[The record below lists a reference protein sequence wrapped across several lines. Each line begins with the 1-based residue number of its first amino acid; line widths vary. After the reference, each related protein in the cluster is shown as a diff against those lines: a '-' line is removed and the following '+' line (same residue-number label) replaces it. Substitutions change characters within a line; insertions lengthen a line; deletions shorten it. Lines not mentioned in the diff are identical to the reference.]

1 MSTLHVLFRVGEA
14 DYVLPSAQVR
24 EMETF
29 TGVTRIPGAALHVAG
44 LVQIRGKVIPVI
56 DLRVRFGLPPI
67 ERTLDSRII
76 VVTDQE
82 REVGL
87 LADSAREVLKIEEE
101 RFGPPPDVVAEQ
113 AAGFVS
119 AIAQAGE
126 RLVLRLDARR
136 VIGVDGI
143 PEENSDG
150 KNA

>member
-1 MSTLHVLFRVGEA
+1 VSTLHLLFKVGDS

-29 TGVTRIPGAALHVAG
+29 TGATRIPGAALHVAG
-44 LVQIRGKVIPVI
+44 LIQIRGKVIPVI

-67 ERTLDSRII
+67 ERTLDSRVI
-76 VVTDQE
+76 VVTESD

-87 LADSAREVLKIEEE
+87 LADSAREVLKIEEDK
-101 RFGPPPDVVAEQ
+101 FGPPPDVVAEQ

-119 AIAQAGE
+119 AIAQAGQ
-126 RLVLRLDARR
+126 RLVMRLDASR

-143 PEENSDG
+143 PEEKSDG

>member
-1 MSTLHVLFRVGEA
+1 VSTLHVLFKVGDSE
-14 DYVLPSAQVR
+14 YVLPSAQVR

-29 TGVTRIPGAALHVAG
+29 TGATRIPGAALHVAG
-44 LVQIRGKVIPVI
+44 LIQIRGKVIPVI

-67 ERTLDSRII
+67 ERTLDSRVI
-76 VVTDQE
+76 VVTESD

-87 LADSAREVLKIEEE
+87 LADSAREVLKIEEDK
-101 RFGPPPDVVAEQ
+101 FGPPPEVVAEQ

-119 AIAQAGE
+119 AIAQAGQ
-126 RLVLRLDARR
+126 RLVMRLDASR

-143 PEENSDG
+143 PEEKSDG